1 MWLKAHAPK
10 TQRLAF
16 VHGAYRTGNLMIK
29 DDLISAIIDWELQV
43 IGDPMYDVAYVL
55 SDLNR
60 EGSPL
65 LSCVVER
72 EFFIDTYQQL
82 TGLTIDFDACRYYEI
97 LYMMRSTAFWLSAS
111 GLFAEGKSKDLR
123 LARTTYSVPVV
134 LDMAAKA
141 LGF

>member
-1 MWLKAHAPK
+1 M
-10 TQRLAF
+10 
-16 VHGAYRTGNLMIK
+16 
-29 DDLISAIIDWELQV
+29 
-43 IGDPMYDVAYVL
+43 L

-60 EGSPL
+60 ERSPL

-72 EFFIDTYQQL
+72 ELFLDYYQQL
-82 TGLTIDFDACRYYEI
+82 TGLTVDLAVCRYYEI

-111 GLFAEGKSKDLR
+111 GLFAEGRNKDLR

-134 LDMAAKA
+134 LDMAARA